1 MPRPSIASAV
11 EGVPDEVVVE
21 RIIGHAGGRVGT
33 VYGKK
38 GKNLLRPKIAGYNNA
53 VRHAPWIAPVDLDS
67 ENCAAQLRGAW
78 LSAPAPLLRFRVAV
92 RAVEAW
98 LMADAETIARYLDVP
113 PGSVPDAHE
122 SLRDPKDAM
131 VNPARRSRRKSVRED
146 MVPGKRS
153 GRRVGPAWR
162 LICRDRMAPGRRRPA
177 LGEPAARDRLPAP
190 PRRRPAGRGRPMNR
204 AARPAPRRRGLDR
217 GVQTRRRAEPRP
229 RRRARRLSQP

>member
-11 EGVPDEVVVE
+11 EGVTDEVVVE
-21 RIIGHAGGRVGT
+21 RIIDHAGGRVGT

-98 LMADAETIARYLDVP
+98 LMADAE
-113 PGSVPDAHE
+113 
-122 SLRDPKDAM
+122 
-131 VNPARRSRRKSVRED
+131 RR
-146 MVPGKRS
+146 
-153 GRRVGPAWR
+153 
-162 LICRDRMAPGRRRPA
+162 
-177 LGEPAARDRLPAP
+177 
-190 PRRRPAGRGRPMNR
+190 
-204 AARPAPRRRGLDR
+204 
-217 GVQTRRRAEPRP
+217 
-229 RRRARRLSQP
+229 